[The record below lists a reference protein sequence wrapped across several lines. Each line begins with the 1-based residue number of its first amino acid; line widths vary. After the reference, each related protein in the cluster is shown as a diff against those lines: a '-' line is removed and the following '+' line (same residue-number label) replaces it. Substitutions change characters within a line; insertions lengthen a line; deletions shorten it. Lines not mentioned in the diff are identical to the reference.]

1 MGLLKQFSKFL
12 MFYQWTVL
20 QKKQEILL
28 IGAHLSELN
37 MCSDSIS
44 LNIFVV
50 AFKTLSTLCSQQR
63 ILTVAFTTLI
73 THNHAQFLGDK
84 LFASFISVY

>member
-1 MGLLKQFSKFL
+1 MLLFV
-12 MFYQWTVL
+12 YTTTP
-20 QKKQEILL
+20 QKV
-28 IGAHLSELN
+28 
-37 MCSDSIS
+37 DSIS
-44 LNIFVV
+44 LKIIVV

-73 THNHAQFLGDK
+73 THNHAKFLGDK